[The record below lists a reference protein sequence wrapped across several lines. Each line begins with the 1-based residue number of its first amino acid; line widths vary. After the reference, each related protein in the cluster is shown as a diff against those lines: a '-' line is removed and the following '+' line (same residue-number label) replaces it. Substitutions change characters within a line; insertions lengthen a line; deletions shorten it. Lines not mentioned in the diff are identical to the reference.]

1 MADRSSRGRWAAALI
16 VVLAAAA
23 LVRWPCAR
31 TQPWLDEIW
40 SIDLAR
46 QASSVATVFHGL
58 HDDNNNP
65 LNTLYLRLV
74 PDGSPFEAYRYLSL
88 GAGLIAVALLG
99 WDPEDRLRGL
109 VAASLAAV
117 STHMVLYATEA
128 RGYALMS
135 VFALLCWR
143 LLRPAGSPS
152 PARSFA
158 FSVCALLAFLSHPT
172 FVYVY
177 AALFAWAWI
186 KLPAG
191 RRLRGL
197 AALFALPTAG
207 YALYEALQIP
217 LSIDGAASYGL
228 GDILLR
234 TAAVWSGAP
243 AGVAAALIGGAIL
256 AGLAACELARLQ
268 RERFDEAVFFAVLFA
283 GALAFAAIFPFPFER
298 HFYACLPFA
307 LMLAAG
313 ELTRLL
319 RAGGAGR
326 AAAVAL
332 GLAFV
337 LGNGARDAELATA
350 GRGHYQEAVARMAA
364 DTPGKVVTVGGD
376 HDTRD
381 RLVLDFYAG
390 KAPSGKRFA
399 YVPAAER
406 AASPPEWFLMHGFY
420 TDPRQA
426 PIGRTDGGRP
436 YGRVEVYPYSGLSGW
451 TWVLFRR
458 GAPPSGT

>member
-1 MADRSSRGRWAAALI
+1 
-16 VVLAAAA
+16 
-23 LVRWPCAR
+23 
-31 TQPWLDEIW
+31 
-40 SIDLAR
+40 
-46 QASSVATVFHGL
+46 
-58 HDDNNNP
+58 
-65 LNTLYLRLV
+65 
-74 PDGSPFEAYRYLSL
+74 
-88 GAGLIAVALLG
+88 IAVALLV

-143 LLRPAGSPS
+143 LFRPGGPPS

-172 FVYVY
+172 FAYVY
-177 AALFAWAWI
+177 AALFVWAWI
-186 KLPAG
+186 KLPARG
-191 RRLRGL
+191 RWRGL

-283 GALAFAAIFPFPFER
+283 GALAFAAI
-298 HFYACLPFA
+298 
-307 LMLAAG
+307 
-313 ELTRLL
+313 
-319 RAGGAGR
+319 
-326 AAAVAL
+326 
-332 GLAFV
+332 
-337 LGNGARDAELATA
+337 
-350 GRGHYQEAVARMAA
+350 
-364 DTPGKVVTVGGD
+364 
-376 HDTRD
+376 
-381 RLVLDFYAG
+381 
-390 KAPSGKRFA
+390 
-399 YVPAAER
+399 
-406 AASPPEWFLMHGFY
+406 
-420 TDPRQA
+420 
-426 PIGRTDGGRP
+426 
-436 YGRVEVYPYSGLSGW
+436 
-451 TWVLFRR
+451 
-458 GAPPSGT
+458 